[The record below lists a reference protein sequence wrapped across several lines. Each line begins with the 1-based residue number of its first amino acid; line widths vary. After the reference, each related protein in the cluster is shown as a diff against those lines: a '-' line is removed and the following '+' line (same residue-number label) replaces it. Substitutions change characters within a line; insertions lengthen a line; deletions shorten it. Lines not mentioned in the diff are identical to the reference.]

1 LTAVHNGDGLLGGA
15 TFGADILNGLD
26 DLKALDDLAEDD
38 VLAVQP
44 GGLDGADE
52 ELGAVGACAFN

>member
-1 LTAVHNGDGLLGGA
+1 M
-15 TFGADILNGLD
+15 GADLLDSLD
-26 DLKALDDLAEDD
+26 DVKTLDDLAEDN

-52 ELGAVGACAFN
+52 ELRAVGTCFSG